1 MKLSVWDRLVLSV
14 APQAGVR
21 RLQARAAAEVVA
33 RSYEAASS
41 SRRTSGWNRSKGDVN
56 TTIRLAG
63 DELRIHARDLIR
75 NNSYARR
82 AQRVIA
88 NNVSG
93 WGIVPKPNGPD
104 AETNAK
110 LSAAWKLWAD
120 ATSCETEGRHTFA
133 GLQHLAMKSIFSDG
147 EILFRRRRR
156 RPEDGLP
163 LPIQIQVLEA
173 DYLDRAKEA
182 DRGIEGGPIVQGV
195 EFDAIGRRVAY
206 WLFDK
211 HPGNSLAAGTI
222 SRRVSA
228 RDILHVFYA
237 ERPGQVR
244 GVSWLGSAIVNLKEL
259 DEFED
264 AELMR
269 QKIAACF
276 AGFVTDT
283 EGAGSPLGAVNG
295 ETTKDGVEIEHF
307 EPGMIHHLAPGRQIT
322 VANPPAV
329 TNDSFTTRNL
339 RKIAA
344 GLGITYEDLTGDYS
358 QVNYSSARMG
368 RISHQANVRDWQ
380 ANMIVP
386 HLCAGVWAWVLE
398 ALKLQDD
405 TAPVGADW
413 TVPPLPMIEPDKE
426 GLAYSRLVRNGVIT
440 FSDMIREQGGDP
452 DAHFAEYAEDLKRLD
467 KLEIQLDSD
476 VRKVSQA
483 GLTQARAGA
492 TPGAKPSST
501 EDDSTDDNAGDPTQ
515 S

>member
-1 MKLSVWDRLVLSV
+1 MKKLSVWDRFVLAV

-21 RLQARAAAEVVA
+21 RLQARVAGDVLA

-41 SRRTSGWNRSKGDVN
+41 SRRTSGWQRGKGDVN
-56 TTIRLAG
+56 SIIRLAG

-75 NNSYARR
+75 NNSYARK

-104 AETNAK
+104 ATTNAK
-110 LSAAWKLWAD
+110 LSAAWKSWAD
-120 ATSCETEGRHTFA
+120 VVTCETEGRHTFA
-133 GLQHLAMKSIFSDG
+133 GLQHLAMKSIFTDG
-147 EILFRRRRR
+147 EILFRRRSR

-163 LPIQIQVLEA
+163 IPVQVQVLEA
-173 DYLDRAKEA
+173 DYLDRTKEA

-211 HPGNSLAAGTI
+211 HPGNTLSAGVV
-222 SRRVSA
+222 SRRVQA
-228 RDILHVFYA
+228 KDILHVFYT
-237 ERPGQVR
+237 ERPGQAR
-244 GVSWLGSAIVNLKEL
+244 GVSWLGSAIVNLKDL
-259 DEFED
+259 DEYED

-283 EGAGSPLGAVNG
+283 EGAGSPLGG
-295 ETTKDGVEIEHF
+295 LSTETGGDGDQIERF
-307 EPGMIHHLAPGRQIT
+307 EPGMIHHLPPGRQVTI
-322 VANPPAV
+322 ANPPTV

-368 RISHQANVRDWQ
+368 RIAHQANVRDWQ
-380 ANMIVP
+380 MNMLVP

-398 ALKLQDD
+398 PMAALAALKG
-405 TAPVGADW
+405 APPIGADW

-440 FSDMIREQGGDP
+440 FSDMVREQGGDP
-452 DAHFAEYAEDLKRLD
+452 DAHFAEYAADLKRLD
-467 KLEIQLDSD
+467 SLEIQLDSD

-483 GLTQARAGA
+483 GLTQTRVGSAP
-492 TPGAKPSST
+492 PGVSKPKT
-501 EDDSTDDNAGDPTQ
+501 EDGGDPNQ

>member
-1 MKLSVWDRLVLSV
+1 MKLSVWDRLVLSM
-14 APQAGVR
+14 APAAGVR
-21 RLQARAAAEVVA
+21 RLQARAAAEMMA
-33 RSYEAASS
+33 RSYEAASH
-41 SRRTSGWNRSKGDVN
+41 SRRTAGWNRSKGDVN

-63 DELRIHARDLIR
+63 DDLRIHSRDLIR

-104 AETNAK
+104 ADTNAK
-110 LSAAWKLWAD
+110 LSATWKAWAD
-120 ATSCETEGRHTFA
+120 STACETEGRHTFA

-147 EILFRRRRR
+147 EILFRRRSR

-163 LPIQIQVLEA
+163 LPIQLQVLEA
-173 DYLDRAKEA
+173 DYLDRTKEA
-182 DRGIEGGPIVQGV
+182 DRGFEGGPIIQGV

-211 HPGNSLAAGTI
+211 HPGNSLTAGTI
-222 SRRVSA
+222 SRRVLA
-228 RDILHVFYA
+228 RDVLHVFYT

-264 AELMR
+264 AEMMR

-283 EGAGSPLGAVNG
+283 DGAASPLGLVNG
-295 ETTKDGVEIEHF
+295 ETNSDNVEIEHF
-307 EPGMIHHLAPGRQIT
+307 EPGMIHHLPPGRDIT
-322 VANPPAV
+322 IANPPDV

-380 ANMIVP
+380 ANMLVP
-386 HLCAGVWAWVLE
+386 HLCAGVWAWMMEL
-398 ALKLQDD
+398 LKSQGVE
-405 TAPVGADW
+405 TVGADW

-440 FSDMIREQGGDP
+440 FSDMVREQGGDP
-452 DAHFAEYAEDLKRLD
+452 DAHFAEYAADLQRLD
-467 KLEIQLDSD
+467 KHKIQLDSD
-476 VRKVSQA
+476 VRAVSQA
-483 GLTQARAGA
+483 GLTQQRAGVQNS
-492 TPGAKPSST
+492 GAPSDKPA
-501 EDDSTDDNAGDPTQ
+501 EPTQ
-515 S
+515 P